1 VAGADGMDKSSRS
14 FIPDMDV
21 AAGLD
26 GAGEEKAPK
35 SPRPL
40 DGLMVRCDWLGAAG
54 LESKKLPPPPNI
66 LDDDVA
72 GGDFVL
78 EKLSRP
84 ENGEGL
90 GAGAA
95 LNERLLNASFI
106 PPKDDCCGDVCAC
119 GDDIP
124 PNESPRACCSGWAAA
139 AGFEAYSDKMD
150 CLRSGLD
157 GAAAVGPVLDGRV
170 GAADDPPPRK
180 SSPSNESPALCCLG
194 GAVSAFGGPLAATGG
209 PVLGR

>member
-1 VAGADGMDKSSRS
+1 M
-14 FIPDMDV
+14 
-21 AAGLD
+21 L
-26 GAGEEKAPK
+26 EE
-35 SPRPL
+35 
-40 DGLMVRCDWLGAAG
+40 
-54 LESKKLPPPPNI
+54 
-66 LDDDVA
+66 DVA

-84 ENGEGL
+84 ENGDGL

-95 LNERLLNASFI
+95 LKERLLNASFM
-106 PPKDDCCGDVCAC
+106 PPKDDCWGEVCA
-119 GDDIP
+119 GGEAIP
-124 PNESPRACCSGWAAA
+124 PNESPRACCCGCDAA

-157 GAAAVGPVLDGRV
+157 GAAAAGPVLDGRG
-170 GAADDPPPRK
+170 GAADDPPPKK